1 MKPIIISYKKEHSFR
16 EKMLL
21 WLLGNVVEVHARV
34 YSKRE
39 AWGVTREEMKS
50 YAPGTLGNE
59 LGRFLEREQLQ
70 PVDKI
75 ERHDA
80 FHILLD
86 FSTHLHDEAAMQYY
100 LIANGKRSPFT
111 IATAAFTAF
120 VMPDIW
126 YKFRAAYKR
135 GQKARSIAKWDFKEL
150 LGEHFADIKK
160 VINNQPVVNDGL
172 LTKIQH
178 FEQHNEGRSFV

>member
-1 MKPIIISYKKEHSFR
+1 MKPIIISYKYEHSFR

-39 AWGVTREEMKS
+39 AWGLTREDMKT

-59 LGRFLEREQLQ
+59 LGHFLEREQLQ

-86 FSTHLHDEAAMQYY
+86 YSTHLHDEAAMQYY
-100 LIANGKRSPFT
+100 LIANGKKSPFT
-111 IATAAFTAF
+111 VATAVFTGM
-120 VMPDIW
+120 VMPDVW
-126 YKFRAAYKR
+126 GKFRTAYNR
-135 GQKARSIAKWDFKEL
+135 GLQARSIAKWNFKEL
-150 LGEHFADIKK
+150 LDEPFTDVKK
-160 VINNQPVVNDGL
+160 IINHQPVNNPRLMD
-172 LTKIQH
+172 KINR
-178 FEQHNEGRSFV
+178 FERYNKQEAFL